1 MIDLSITG
9 MIEEGILEFTVNG
22 KTKSIDQ
29 FTPKINFT
37 LKDKGVCRIF
47 FEHKMAKYVPKRIE
61 KAIDILFMPITGLFN
76 ILTFN
81 VEPNWEKIS
90 VFRVSGYIYINI
102 ESDTEIT
109 FQYTVGYFNKSK
121 ECFDKPIIL
130 FSNNKC
136 EVFQQAIAY
145 DGDIKQKHYEFV
157 RNVISASMWF
167 YILFGYLFIQSISH
181 NNYGALIILSIVII
195 FFSVLIGMILAKAS
209 VKRKN

>member
-47 FEHKMAKYVPKRIE
+47 FEHKMAKYVPERIE

-81 VEPNWEKIS
+81 VEPNWEKFQFLEFQVILIS
-90 VFRVSGYIYINI
+90 TLKVTLKLHFNIQLAILIN
-102 ESDTEIT
+102 
-109 FQYTVGYFNKSK
+109 Q
-121 ECFDKPIIL
+121 
-130 FSNNKC
+130 
-136 EVFQQAIAY
+136 
-145 DGDIKQKHYEFV
+145 
-157 RNVISASMWF
+157 RNV
-167 YILFGYLFIQSISH
+167 
-181 NNYGALIILSIVII
+181 LINL
-195 FFSVLIGMILAKAS
+195 
-209 VKRKN
+209 